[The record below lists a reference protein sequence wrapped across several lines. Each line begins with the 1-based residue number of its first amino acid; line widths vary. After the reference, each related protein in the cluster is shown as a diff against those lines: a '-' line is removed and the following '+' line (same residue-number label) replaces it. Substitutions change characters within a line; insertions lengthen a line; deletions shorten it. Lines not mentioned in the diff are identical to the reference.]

1 MAATKKSASA
11 KKAAPAKKA
20 AASEKKAAP
29 AKKAAAPAKKK
40 YFTNEIEL
48 PPNGVFIGS
57 GVYPHTNDGSGAIYC
72 GGRCFSYWV
81 SPDAPPYKDIV
92 ELCKKDNQGNLLQ
105 FWAKNDILWD
115 LMQEAK
121 KSDLYSVAFYADAP
135 EETSKKFKELGKHY
149 LGYDFGERFSMGLY
163 AGSTNVDRDMTEEQ
177 AQNASLQ
184 DAADIFMKKV
194 KDWVDNRH
202 ERDWGLVMATSA
214 NYYIDYEVAAGV
226 EVPCTE
232 DFPFGNLTLAS
243 ALNRG
248 LYRSFNLPIWGSHLA
263 HEWYSYLPH
272 KNPHKM
278 DTLKTSMYLKYMT
291 GAKMIINESGNW
303 ALQSSL
309 CEDSPMQS
317 MPRASDRLNNPG
329 GYTINEEDRPRLMK
343 EAEKLFVNIG
353 YRSPVAMEY
362 RKIISDFYDYTKEN
376 PCPAGQPEAT
386 IGLVKGNLDLGGCGA
401 FFNGAIAAAYK
412 IAEYNPRWVPGAPEA
427 GVGILHNVIFPKPK
441 MFLPHK
447 NLHFGATP
455 YGQADVVSF
464 VNDNITADF
473 LINNYKVLI
482 FAGWNTCSDKQYKIL
497 CEYVKA
503 GGKVCL
509 AIPHLSKDKCRRHD
523 NFTIDDLVN
532 KGDFSELCGL
542 KITGKGSRF
551 YWATGYNLDRK
562 PNEMGL
568 VLARRLGII
577 AAPLGELEYTNTPEN
592 YELLA
597 VDDEDMRP
605 VVVRCKS
612 GKGEVYFINTWCY
625 PGALNSN
632 NGAGS
637 FDDNRGLMDYLYEY
651 VAKQGRGHVWI
662 TGPDFENPDEDCK
675 WMIYSY
681 FPDGGKICFLN
692 LDYDNP
698 RKCVLH
704 YFGHKKFITLQPG
717 EFMQMDAPVL
727 FPHEKYNQR

>member
-1 MAATKKSASA
+1 MA
-11 KKAAPAKKA
+11 
-20 AASEKKAAP
+20 EKKKAP
-29 AKKAAAPAKKK
+29 AKKAAAPAKKTPAKKAPAKKAAEKK

-48 PPNGVFIGS
+48 PENGVFIGS
-57 GVYPHTNDGSGAIYC
+57 GVYPHAGGKGGVNI

-81 SPDAPPYKDIV
+81 SPDAPPFKDIV
-92 ELCKKDNQGNLLQ
+92 KLCLEENQGNTLQ
-105 FWAKNDILWD
+105 FWAQGENLHN
-115 LMQEAK
+115 LMKEAK
-121 KSDLYSVAFYADAP
+121 DAGLYSVAFYADADKK
-135 EETSKKFKELGKHY
+135 TSKEFKKLGKWY
-149 LGYDFGERFSMGLY
+149 LGYDFGERFSMALY
-163 AGSTNVDRDMTEEQ
+163 AGSTNIDRDMTEEQ
-177 AQNASLQ
+177 AKNATLR

-214 NYYIDYEVAAGV
+214 NYYIDYEVAAGT

-278 DTLKTSMYLKYMT
+278 ETLKTSMYLKYMT

-317 MPRASDRLNNPG
+317 MPRATDRLNLDP
-329 GYTINEEDRPRLMK
+329 IKEEDRPALMK
-343 EAEKLFVNIG
+343 SAEKLFVNIG
-353 YRSPVAMEY
+353 HRSPVATEY
-362 RKIISDFYDYTKEN
+362 RKIISDFYDYTKAN
-376 PCPAGQPEAT
+376 PCPAGQPEAV
-386 IGLVKGNLDLGGCGA
+386 IGIVKGNLDLGGCDS
-401 FFNGAIAAAYK
+401 FFNGAIAGAYN
-412 IAEYNPRWVPGAPEA
+412 IAQYNPNWVPGAPEH
-427 GVGILHNVIFPKPK
+427 GVSILHNVIFPKPK
-441 MFLPHK
+441 TMFYPHK

-464 VNDNITADF
+464 VNDNITADY

-482 FAGWNTCSDKQYKIL
+482 FAGWNTCSEKQYKVL
-497 CEYVKA
+497 TEYVQA
-503 GGKVCL
+503 GGKLCL
-509 AIPHLSKDKCRRHD
+509 AIPHLSTDDKRRHD
-523 NFTIDDLVN
+523 SFALEDLVN
-532 KGDFSELCGL
+532 GGDFSELCGL
-542 KITGKGSRF
+542 KIKSKGSRF
-551 YWATGYNLDRK
+551 YWATGPTRK
-562 PNEMGL
+562 PNDLGL
-568 VLARRLGII
+568 VLARRLGIM
-577 AAPLGELEYTNTPEN
+577 AAPIAEVEYTNPPEC
-592 YELLA
+592 YEHLA

-605 VVVRCKS
+605 VIIRCKS

-637 FDDNRGLMDYLYEY
+637 FADERGLMDYLYEY
-651 VAKQGRGHVWI
+651 VAMQGRGHAWI
-662 TGPDFENPDEDCK
+662 TGDDFEKPDEDCK
-675 WMIYSY
+675 WIIFSY
-681 FPDGGKICFLN
+681 FPDAGKICFLN
-692 LDYDNP
+692 LDYDHE

-704 YFGHKKFITLQPG
+704 YFGDKKFITLQPG
-717 EFMQMDAPVL
+717 EFMQMDAPKL
-727 FPHEKYNQR
+727 YPYEKYNQR

>member
-1 MAATKKSASA
+1 MELKTNTKTSRSERRNNMAATKKSASA

-29 AKKAAAPAKKK
+29 AKKAAAPAPKK
-40 YFTNEIEL
+40 YFTNKIEL

-317 MPRASDRLNNPG
+317 MPRASDQLNGP
-329 GYTINEEDRPRLMK
+329 
-343 EAEKLFVNIG
+343 
-353 YRSPVAMEY
+353 
-362 RKIISDFYDYTKEN
+362 
-376 PCPAGQPEAT
+376 
-386 IGLVKGNLDLGGCGA
+386 
-401 FFNGAIAAAYK
+401 NG
-412 IAEYNPRWVPGAPEA
+412 
-427 GVGILHNVIFPKPK
+427 
-441 MFLPHK
+441 
-447 NLHFGATP
+447 
-455 YGQADVVSF
+455 
-464 VNDNITADF
+464 
-473 LINNYKVLI
+473 
-482 FAGWNTCSDKQYKIL
+482 
-497 CEYVKA
+497 
-503 GGKVCL
+503 
-509 AIPHLSKDKCRRHD
+509 
-523 NFTIDDLVN
+523 
-532 KGDFSELCGL
+532 
-542 KITGKGSRF
+542 
-551 YWATGYNLDRK
+551 
-562 PNEMGL
+562 
-568 VLARRLGII
+568 
-577 AAPLGELEYTNTPEN
+577 
-592 YELLA
+592 
-597 VDDEDMRP
+597 
-605 VVVRCKS
+605 
-612 GKGEVYFINTWCY
+612 
-625 PGALNSN
+625 
-632 NGAGS
+632 
-637 FDDNRGLMDYLYEY
+637 
-651 VAKQGRGHVWI
+651 
-662 TGPDFENPDEDCK
+662 
-675 WMIYSY
+675 
-681 FPDGGKICFLN
+681 
-692 LDYDNP
+692 
-698 RKCVLH
+698 
-704 YFGHKKFITLQPG
+704 
-717 EFMQMDAPVL
+717 
-727 FPHEKYNQR
+727 